1 MNSKKRTNGFTI
13 IEMVIYMGLLSILI
27 ALMSQLFIATVGIKV
42 ESEAGASVQ
51 QDGNYII
58 SRIAYDIHRASRIIA
73 PALGQT
79 GSTLSL
85 GIIESG
91 VEQIYTYLLA
101 NTTLTLLD
109 GSTTDSIH
117 SATTNVSTFS
127 VTRVGNSATRANA
140 KDTVQFL
147 ITISSTYRPP
157 SGIQQMTFQS
167 TAGLR

>member
-1 MNSKKRTNGFTI
+1 MNNKKYTNGFTI

-27 ALMSQLFIATVGIKV
+27 ALMSQLFIATLGVKV
-42 ESEAGASVQ
+42 ESEANTSVQ

-58 SRIAYDIHRASRIIA
+58 SRITYDIHRASRIIT

-101 NTTLTLLD
+101 NTTLTLSD

-117 SATTNVSTFS
+117 SATTHISTFT

-140 KDTVQFL
+140 KDTIQFHVTL
-147 ITISSTYRPP
+147 SGVYSLP
-157 SGIQQMTFQS
+157 SGVQQMTFQS